1 MSMPFRRHKCSNMC
15 QNSCQIIIRS
25 RINWTDLL
33 FGSDCTCF
41 GFYFVSVFSFSVFPC
56 YSMFFECLIFI
67 SQILGN
73 WPPHWTTD
81 LQHVL
86 PFFANFWLEFNVEQR
101 HRTINPLRDCF
112 KIRGKMFDRKCQKK
126 RRIGRRNRPGKVCC
140 KRAPQDVFQTEMLEN
155 WLQGTSYGTGSQKRQ
170 LFPKLCHNHENHI
183 PLFIFYFIRTFDKH
197 TNTCRS
203 LRACPTK

>member
-112 KIRGKMFDRKCQKK
+112 KICGKMFDRKCQKK
-126 RRIGRRNRPGKVCC
+126 TKNWEAQPSRKSVLQTRPTGCFSNRNVGKLASRNV
-140 KRAPQDVFQTEMLEN
+140 VWN
-155 WLQGTSYGTGSQKRQ
+155 WFTKTTTVSEIVSQPWKPYTTLYF
-170 LFPKLCHNHENHI
+170 LF
-183 PLFIFYFIRTFDKH
+183 Y
-197 TNTCRS
+197 TNIW
-203 LRACPTK
+203 